1 MGQVRAEIDKPYS
14 QESPGRWQ
22 SVVTLE
28 KVGKPAVDYLLTLL
42 KDPDKWV
49 RYAAADTLGDIGDS
63 ASVGPL
69 IRLLG
74 DHDQEVRLASVQ
86 ALEKIGDPGIRH
98 PLDKAFRT
106 DNGTVKISAEGA
118 QPDIIH

>member
-1 MGQVRAEIDKPYS
+1 MGQVRAEIDKPAS
-14 QESPGRWQ
+14 QERPGRWK

-28 KVGKPAVDYLLTLL
+28 KVGKPAVQYLLTLL

-74 DHDQEVRLASVQ
+74 DHDQKVRLATAQ
-86 ALEKIGDPGIRH
+86 ALEKIGG
-98 PLDKAFRT
+98 
-106 DNGTVKISAEGA
+106 
-118 QPDIIH
+118 